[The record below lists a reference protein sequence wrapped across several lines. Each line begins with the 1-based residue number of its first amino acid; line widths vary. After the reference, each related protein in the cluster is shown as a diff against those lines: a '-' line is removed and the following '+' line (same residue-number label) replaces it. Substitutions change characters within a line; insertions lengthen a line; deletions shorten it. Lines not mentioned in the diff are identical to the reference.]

1 MSITVLVQRNH
12 VIFDDKG
19 SPMSPGTMYKVKESE
34 LISGYISEG
43 ALSVVE
49 PVEENLEVKADVKKT
64 QSTKSTRTQETD
76 AANPQENANG

>member
-19 SPMSPGTMYKVKESE
+19 TPMSPGTMYKVKESD
-34 LISGYISEG
+34 LINGYISEG

-49 PVEENLEVKADVKKT
+49 PTEESTEVKADVKKT
-64 QSTKSTRTQETD
+64 QSTKSTRTQESD